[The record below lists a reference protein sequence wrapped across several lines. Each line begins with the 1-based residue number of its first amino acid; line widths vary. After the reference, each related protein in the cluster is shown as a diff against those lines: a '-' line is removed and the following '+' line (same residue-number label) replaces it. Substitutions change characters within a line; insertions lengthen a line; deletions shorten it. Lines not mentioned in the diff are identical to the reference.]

1 MEIELTFKDKVY
13 KKLMEMEGEFVIDQK
28 VRPENIEA
36 FIREVK
42 DFIDLDYTKEY
53 YIEFSSDYKKVRKV
67 KL

>member
-1 MEIELTFKDKVY
+1 
-13 KKLMEMEGEFVIDQK
+13 MEMDPGSDFIIAEK

-36 FIREVK
+36 FIQEVK